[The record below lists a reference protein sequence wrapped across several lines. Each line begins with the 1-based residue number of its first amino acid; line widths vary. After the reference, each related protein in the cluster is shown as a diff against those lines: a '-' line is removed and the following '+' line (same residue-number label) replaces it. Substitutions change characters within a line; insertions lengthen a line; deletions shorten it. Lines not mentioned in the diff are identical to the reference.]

1 MMVGS
6 HRVGP
11 QLPRVTRQD
20 FGAYIGQA
28 IVVIVAALALGL
40 AAAIDSYAAAAVIG
54 SAAAILLLGVSFIY
68 RRFGTLIAVWL
79 FFLLQPLMV
88 AAVGEGSAA
97 GRLVNMADIPIL
109 LVVGVLG
116 LFFAVRDRIPA
127 VRWLLLTGGVVLLS
141 GFASDVLAG
150 VSGYQS
156 AGGAV
161 LRMKLFLALGA
172 GLAVHW
178 TPALAKR
185 ALTILLTAATIAA
198 IAGILDFA
206 SGGAL
211 RDIFVGQSTKAPR
224 LGYVAAG
231 GLFRNVAVLGTFMV
245 IAFTVLLGMT
255 WQGTT
260 VRRVPQLVLVGLA
273 ALSTLR
279 LKAMVSMPAAAIAL
293 AITNTRARSRLAL
306 VAALGG
312 LAMISTN
319 GLLTG
324 VADEQIDRYTS
335 ERPEPRQRLQTASI
349 EIARDNFPLGVGFG
363 QFGSAPSIERGSY
376 SPVYSEYGLASH
388 YGFRPDDPKYALD
401 TSWPGLLGEV
411 GVLGSLAFAAA
422 ILALTLLLFRRSQE
436 DSLQADFA
444 SIGFGV
450 MVVIIIDSLARATLF
465 ESFTMLTVVLIIS
478 PALRLA
484 SKSRAGR

>member
-1 MMVGS
+1 MTVGS

-20 FGAYIGQA
+20 FGTYIGQVTL
-28 IVVIVAALALGL
+28 VVVAALALGF
-40 AAAIDSYAAAAVIG
+40 AAAIDAYAAAAVIG
-54 SAAAILLLGVSFIY
+54 STAAVLLLGVSFIY

-79 FFLLQPLMV
+79 LFLLQPLMV

-109 LVVGVLG
+109 LVVGALG
-116 LFFAVRDRIPA
+116 LFFVVRDRIPV
-127 VRWLLLTGGVVLLS
+127 VRWLLVTGGVVLVC
-141 GFASDVLAG
+141 GFASDLIAG

-156 AGGAV
+156 VGGAV
-161 LRMKLFLALGA
+161 LRIKLFLALGA

-178 TPALAKR
+178 TPALARK
-185 ALTILLTAATIAA
+185 ALTVLLVAATVAA
-198 IAGILDFA
+198 VAGILDFA

-211 RDIFVGQSTKAPR
+211 RDIFAGHSKAPR

-255 WQGTT
+255 WQGTAG
-260 VRRVPQLVLVGLA
+260 RRVPQLVLVGLA

-279 LKAMVSMPAAAIAL
+279 LKAMVSMPAAAVAL

-306 VAALGG
+306 VAALGA

-319 GLLTG
+319 GVLTG
-324 VADEQIDRYTS
+324 IADEQIGRYTS
-335 ERPEPRQRLQTASI
+335 EKPEPRQRLQTASI

-363 QFGSAPSIERGSY
+363 QFGSAPSIEQGSY
-376 SPVYSEYGLASH
+376 SPVYGEYGLASR
-388 YGFRPDDPKYALD
+388 YGFRPDDPRYALD

-422 ILALTLLLFRRSQE
+422 ILALTMSLFRRSQKAGV
-436 DSLQADFA
+436 QADLA

-450 MVVIIIDSLARATLF
+450 MVVVIIDSLARATLF
-465 ESFTMLTVVLIIS
+465 ESFTMLTVVLVIS

-484 SKSRAGR
+484 PDSRAGS